1 MRKEQAVDLM
11 KLYSQGSTNG
21 WNDFLNQCYVNE
33 NINRL
38 AKMRYAIQAGMA
50 DLAKK
55 KLNTDD
61 MNAWFCRI
69 TKSIEKTA
77 KQIIKKKY
85 PLPGDNPLLAKSKE
99 FVDAHAVKKRR
110 DKELADFMRASSY

>member
-11 KLYSQGSTNG
+11 KLYSQGSANG
-21 WNDFLNQCYVNE
+21 WNDFLNECYRNN

-38 AKMRYAIQAGMA
+38 AKMLYSIQAGMD

-55 KLNTDD
+55 KLNTDEI
-61 MNAWFCRI
+61 NAWFCRI
-69 TKSIEKTA
+69 IKSIEKTA

-85 PLPGDNPLLAKSKE
+85 PLPGDNPLIAKSKE
-99 FVDAHAVKKRR
+99 FIDIHEIKKRR